1 MTPSSVKYGSVFLL
15 SGATLAL
22 WVWNIGSS
30 LQALGFNSRAVAATE
45 FVDLSEFSP
54 LRKTARRR
62 MVARSWGKGG
72 EGSC

>member
-1 MTPSSVKYGSVFLL
+1 MTPSVVKYGSVFFL

-30 LQALGFNSRAVAATE
+30 LQGLGFNSGMVAATE
-45 FVDLSEFSP
+45 FVDLSEFNP